1 MEAVVVKSEVVVV
14 SRWSL
19 EVAVASEAVMVSG
32 GGGLEAA
39 QLVSSRSQMEVL
51 GNSTTSTGYARKR
64 TKTRPCHHVGETC

>member
-51 GNSTTSTGYARKR
+51 GNY
-64 TKTRPCHHVGETC
+64 H